1 MFSPGSTG
9 VDGSLD
15 DNPDSG
21 AGGPWIYHN
30 TSLHLEKIMEHFQ
43 NIDNF
48 PNKFVCIL
56 STFV

>member
-30 TSLHLEKIMEHFQ
+30 TSLHLEKIMEHF
-43 NIDNF
+43 
-48 PNKFVCIL
+48 
-56 STFV
+56 